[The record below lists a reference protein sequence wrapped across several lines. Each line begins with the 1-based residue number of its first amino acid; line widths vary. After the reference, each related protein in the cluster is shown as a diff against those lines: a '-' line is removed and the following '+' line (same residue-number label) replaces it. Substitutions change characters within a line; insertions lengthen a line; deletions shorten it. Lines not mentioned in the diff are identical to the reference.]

1 MLQNPSIIRYYDT
14 YEAKD
19 TMYIVTE
26 YVKDGDLFDHIV
38 SNSFLEEDEASYIA
52 KQLFLAIDYL
62 HNIDIVHRDLKP
74 ENVLVEKQNGRVS
87 TLKIIDFGFA
97 CLAEDKA
104 M

>member
-1 MLQNPSIIRYYDT
+1 MKMLQNPSIIRYYDT
-14 YEAKD
+14 YESKD

-38 SNSFLEEDEASYIA
+38 SNGFLEEDEASYIT

-74 ENVLVEKQNGRVS
+74 EN
-87 TLKIIDFGFA
+87 I
-97 CLAEDKA
+97 
-104 M
+104 